1 MIRTDVMRMQV
12 QGFRISGWK
21 AVLAGVVALVVG
33 GVVAVLSLVALG
45 VGVLVSVV
53 ARLIGKGQGI
63 ARERKAV
70 GPMVFEEAPQD
81 GGALEVRDIQVDEVV
96 VIREQR

>member
-1 MIRTDVMRMQV
+1 MRVQV

-53 ARLIGKGQGI
+53 ARLVGGVRGLKGCGK
-63 ARERKAV
+63 ADAMEA
-70 GPMVFEEAPQD
+70 FEEAPQSSR
-81 GGALEVRDIQVDEVV
+81 ALEVREIQVDEVV
-96 VIREQR
+96 VVRERR

>member
-1 MIRTDVMRMQV
+1 MRVNV

-33 GVVAVLSLVALG
+33 GVVALLSLVALG

-53 ARLIGKGQGI
+53 ARLVGGVRGLMGGGKAKVIQ
-63 ARERKAV
+63 AY
-70 GPMVFEEAPQD
+70 EEAPQTSD
-81 GGALEVRDIQVDEVV
+81 ALEVREIQVDEVV
-96 VIREQR
+96 VGRERR